1 MPTLNVNGKQYEGK
15 VSFKFSELADKRY
28 AKETDQ
34 GETDGMHVI
43 YSQLL
48 EGNTSA
54 LSSFWDCALAHH
66 RQRPTVEYIQ
76 EALEEQGEEDDFE
89 TLFKDAFTAMDESG
103 FFKRRR
109 NNFWKNLDMFE
120 KFVKTE
126 EEKEAAALHIKS
138 MTDSRAQLIGEE
150 VQ

>member
-15 VSFKFSELADKRY
+15 VSFKFSEVADKKY
-28 AKETDQ
+28 AKESDQ

-54 LSSFWDCALAHH
+54 LSSFWDCALSHH
-66 RQRPTVEYIQ
+66 KQRPTVDAIQ
-76 EALEEQGEEDDFE
+76 DALEEQGEEDDFD

-103 FFKRRR
+103 FFKKRR
-109 NNFWKNLDMFE
+109 NNFWKNLELFE
-120 KFVKTE
+120 KFVKTDE
-126 EEKEAAALHIKS
+126 EREAAKLHIQNMKE
-138 MTDSRAQLIGEE
+138 SRAQLNGEE
-150 VQ
+150 AQ

>member
-1 MPTLNVNGKQYEGK
+1 MPTLSVNKEQYEGK
-15 VSFKFSELADKRY
+15 VSFKFSEVADKKY

-48 EGNTSA
+48 EGNTAA

-66 RQRPTVEYIQ
+66 KKRPTVEAIQ
-76 EALEEQGEEDDFE
+76 EALEEQGEEDDYD
-89 TLFKDAFTAMDESG
+89 TLFKEAFSAMDKSG
-103 FFKRRR
+103 FFKKRRK
-109 NNFWKNLDMFE
+109 NFWKNLDMFE

>member
-15 VSFKFSELADKRY
+15 VSFKFSEVADKKY
-28 AKETDQ
+28 AKESDQ

-54 LSSFWDCALAHH
+54 LSSFWDCALSHH
-66 RQRPTVEYIQ
+66 KQRPTVDAIQ
-76 EALEEQGEEDDFE
+76 DALEEQGEEDDFD

-103 FFKRRR
+103 FFKKRR
-109 NNFWKNLDMFE
+109 NNFWKNLELFE
-120 KFVKTE
+120 KFVKTDE
-126 EEKEAAALHIKS
+126 EREAAKLHIQNMKE
-138 MTDSRAQLIGEE
+138 SRAHLIGEE
-150 VQ
+150 AQ

>member
-109 NNFWKNLDMFE
+109 NNFWKNLEMYEAFS
-120 KFVKTE
+120 KTE
-126 EEKEAAALHIKS
+126 DEKEMAKVHIANMKEN
-138 MTDSRAQLIGEE
+138 RAQLIGERA
-150 VQ
+150 Q